1 MNSSPVTG
9 TVRVSPVIQVSARF
23 FSWLFHPLLMGLYMA
38 VYLIFINPEYFI
50 GMNAQGKVQ
59 TLFIYIINSVLFPL
73 VSVLLCKGVGFVQ
86 SVYLKTQK
94 ERIIPYAISMVFF
107 FWTFYVFKNK
117 QGIPVIMAQMS
128 LGIFFSVIIDFIANI
143 FFKISMHATGAGGAL
158 GLFTVLLF
166 TSGGFAGIFLAIA
179 IFVTGIICTSR
190 LVVSDHRMG
199 DIVAGLMAGLMSQ
212 WMAAWFLG

>member
-1 MNSSPVTG
+1 MNRTSAIGAPP
-9 TVRVSPVIQVSARF
+9 VSPLIQGMARF
-23 FSWLFHPLLMGLYMA
+23 FSWLFHPLLVGLYM
-38 VYLIFINPEYFI
+38 VMYLIYVDPEYFI
-50 GMNAQGKVQ
+50 GMNAKGKTQ

-73 VSVLLCKGVGFVQ
+73 VSVLLCKGLGFVQ

-117 QGIPVIMAQMS
+117 QDVPSIMSQMS

-166 TSGGFAGIFLAIA
+166 TTAGFTGIFLAVA
-179 IFVTGIICTSR
+179 ILVTGIICTSR
-190 LVVSDHRMG
+190 LIVSDHRMG
-199 DIVAGLMAGLMSQ
+199 DIMAGLIAGLISQ